1 MSSWFELLRHE
12 GHVGGTFLPELV
24 LLKIYTSSWYFQLFF
39 KRGKKLELY
48 WKSRSTSEYVFKKK
62 ICKNFF
68 SAEANFDTTTVN
80 TVNSCN
86 GIV

>member
-62 ICKNFF
+62 KFAKIFF
-68 SAEANFDTTTVN
+68 SAEANFDTTTV
-80 TVNSCN
+80 TSCY

>member
-1 MSSWFELLRHE
+1 M
-12 GHVGGTFLPELV
+12 GGTFLPELV

-62 ICKNFF
+62 NLQKFFFQQKLTLIPLLLPVVVVLFSNF
-68 SAEANFDTTTVN
+68 
-80 TVNSCN
+80 
-86 GIV
+86 